1 MAKLQEEKD
10 RGESLPGPLGPPD
23 SRQVYTPPPH
33 TGQEEKRE
41 KMTQWEKTPELEM
54 PKTHRVKDMIK
65 LDPAHLHVTQKT

>member
-23 SRQVYTPPPH
+23 SRKVYTPAQ
-33 TGQEEKRE
+33 GRRKRE

-65 LDPAHLHVTQKT
+65 LDPVHLHVTQKT